1 MKIDSSTIR
10 MDSGRFYANS
20 TQVTQETMSTNLGTG
35 AVNYSGTSFM
45 TRYAEYNG
53 TINSNTSGN
62 LAREQYDSFLNSANS
77 QDAFAPTTSD
87 LYTNLAN
94 NHIAIDDVKTT
105 FEKFQEEFIKRFEEL
120 MDRIRDRLLGVKE
133 QDSEAILD
141 ISGSNNQPGA
151 FWTRQTTESITVS
164 ETETTCFNSTGSVVT
179 SDGRIIDFNISMEMS
194 RSFTE
199 TIEAISSETQYI
211 LTDPLVIQLDNAPET
226 ISDQT
231 WFFDIDS
238 DGVKDEISQ
247 LAKGNGFLALDA
259 NGNGQIDDG
268 NELFGTQS
276 GNGFKDLSA
285 YDEDNN
291 GWIDENDAVYSKLKI
306 WAKDASG
313 QDRLLDLQ
321 QADIGAIYL
330 GSATTQ
336 FSHNDRTNNN
346 TQAMVRQTGFYL
358 HESTGQAGIVQQI
371 DFAVKQDS
379 VA

>member
-20 TQVTQETMSTNLGTG
+20 TQVTQETISTNLGTG
-35 AVNYSGTSFM
+35 AANYSGTSFI
-45 TRYAEYNG
+45 TRYAEYSG
-53 TINSNTSGN
+53 TVNNNQSAN
-62 LAREQYDSFLNSANS
+62 LAREQYDSFLSSANS
-77 QDAFAPTTSD
+77 PENFAPATSD

-94 NHIAIDDVKTT
+94 NRMVIDDMKTT
-105 FEKFQEEFIKRFEEL
+105 FEKFHEEFIKRFEEL
-120 MDRIRDRLLGVKE
+120 MDRIRDRLLGVKGDE
-133 QDSEAILD
+133 SEAILD
-141 ISGSNNQPGA
+141 VSGSSNQPGA

-164 ETETTCFNSTGSVVT
+164 ETETTCFSSTGSVVT
-179 SDGRIIDFNISMEMS
+179 SDGRTIDFNISLEMS

-199 TIEAISSETQYI
+199 TVKAISSETQYI
-211 LTDPLVIQLDNAPET
+211 LTDPLVIQLDDAPET

-238 DGVKDEISQ
+238 DGIKDEISQ

-268 NELFGTQS
+268 SELFGTQS
-276 GNGFKDLSA
+276 GNGFKDLA
-285 YDEDNN
+285 AFDEDQN
-291 GWIDENDAVYSKLKI
+291 GWIDENDAVYTKLKV

-321 QADIGAIYL
+321 QADVGAIYL
-330 GSATTQ
+330 GAAKTQ
-336 FSHNDRTNNN
+336 FSHNQLDTNE
-346 TQAMVRQTGFYL
+346 TQAVVQQTGFYL
-358 HESTGQAGIVQQI
+358 HESTGQAGIMQQI
-371 DFAVKQDS
+371 DFAIKQDS